1 MNERGEREETIVET
15 ALRLPPK
22 ERAEYLDKTLPNES
36 QLRRRVLQA
45 IESANAD
52 SPNAA
57 SDAPPRLQS
66 TITLRPSVDEP
77 GEKPGDQVGPY
88 KLLEKMGEGGMGSVW
103 VAEQR
108 GVIQRKVALKV
119 IKLGM
124 DTKQVI
130 ARFEAE
136 RQALALMDHPNIAR
150 VFDAGTTQTG
160 RPFFVME
167 LVNGVRITGYCDL
180 HNLSTRDRLA
190 LFVQVCRAVGHAHQ
204 KGIVHRDIK
213 PPNILVTVHDN
224 APMSK
229 IIDFGIAKAFAGQ
242 RLTDKTVYTAFEEFI
257 GTPAYMSPEQAEM
270 NPLGIDAR
278 SDIYALGVLLYEL
291 LTGLTPF
298 DAGRLQR
305 LGPDEIRRIIREE
318 DPPRPSTKLTT
329 LAADAQAVIAR
340 HRRCDPP
347 SLLGSVRGDLDWIVM
362 KCLEK
367 DRTRRYESAEN
378 LAADVQH
385 WLKNEAVVAR
395 PPSLLYHLGKRARRH
410 KPALRVASVT
420 LAVTCAAVV
429 VLVVFSPGLFS
440 RRPPGPQQRLAR
452 ATELLSHYDREGA
465 IPGAMAEL
473 KKALS
478 VEPENPQLWAKL
490 GWANW
495 LQYGEDDREETR
507 WEAFRCSSNALN
519 LNPHVAEAH
528 FVQGVISA
536 RVGDLPAAIN
546 HLLRAKELTRS
557 ANAVFLVALA
567 TACQAS
573 GEPTNAQ
580 AYAELAE
587 KVAGTNWHAW
597 DRLGYFHYKSQGINR
612 DLSRARTSLERA
624 VKIAPDSPLAHRE
637 LGNILLMQTNVARA
651 FEEFK
656 QSLVLR
662 RTPPTL
668 SAIGSVYL
676 VRREYATALDYFSQ
690 ASQADPANFQYH
702 SNIGLAL
709 RKSGRQAE
717 AAQHFKQALQQTQDR
732 LSAGGE
738 KPMVRAYQGLFR
750 AALDQQAEARQDL
763 EQAVKEAG
771 VDVSVL
777 GIVRDGYSLLEDAS
791 RVEALGQLIKQRRD

>member
-1 MNERGEREETIVET
+1 MDEPSDRERAIFD
-15 ALRLPPK
+15 AASSLPPK
-22 ERAEYLDKTLPNES
+22 ERTAFLDHACGLED
-36 QLRRRVLQA
+36 QLRQRISQA
-45 IESANAD
+45 LHNASATTAL
-52 SPNAA
+52 
-57 SDAPPRLQS
+57 PPAQPSRETLAVYPPHEQS
-66 TITLRPSVDEP
+66 
-77 GEKPGDQVGPY
+77 GEKPGDLIGPY
-88 KLLEKMGEGGMGSVW
+88 ILLEKLGEGGMGVVW

-108 GVIQRKVALKV
+108 EVVRRKVALKV

-150 VFDAGTTQTG
+150 VFDAGITQAG

-167 LVNGVRITGYCDL
+167 LVNGVRITEYCDL
-180 HNLSTRDRLA
+180 HNLSTRARLD
-190 LFVQVCRAVGHAHQ
+190 LFVQVCKAVGHAHQ
-204 KGIVHRDIK
+204 KGIIHRDIK
-213 PPNILVTVHDN
+213 PPNVLVTVHDN

-229 IIDFGIAKAFAGQ
+229 IIDFGIAKAIAGQ
-242 RLTDKTVYTAFEEFI
+242 RLTEKTVYTAIEEFM

-298 DAGRLQR
+298 DAARLQR

-340 HRRCDPP
+340 HRQCDRLA
-347 SLLGSVRGDLDWIVM
+347 LLGSVRGDLDWIAM
-362 KCLEK
+362 KCLDK
-367 DRTRRYESAEN
+367 DRTRRYESAGN
-378 LAADVQH
+378 LAADVQRY
-385 WLKNEAVVAR
+385 LNNEPVVAR
-395 PPSLLYHLGKRARRH
+395 PPSLPYQLQRLARRH
-410 KPALRVASVT
+410 RPALSVAAVT

-429 VLVVFSPGLFS
+429 LLSLLSPDLFA
-440 RRPPGPQQRLAR
+440 RGPRAPQQRLAR
-452 ATELLSHYDREGA
+452 ATELLQHHDREGA
-465 IPGAMAEL
+465 IPAAMAEL

-478 VEPENPQLWAKL
+478 ADPGNPQLWAKL
-490 GWANW
+490 GWAYW

-507 WEAFRCSSNALN
+507 WEAYRCSSNALN

-536 RVGDLPAAIN
+536 RVGDWPAATN

-557 ANAVFLVALA
+557 ADAVVLVGLA
-567 TACQAS
+567 SASQAA

-587 KVAGTNWHAW
+587 KVADGNWYAW
-597 DRLGYFHYKSQGINR
+597 DRLGYFLYKSQGVNR
-612 DLSRARTSLERA
+612 DLSRARTSLERS
-624 VKIAPDSPLAHRE
+624 VQLAPDSPLAHRE
-637 LGNILLMQTNVARA
+637 LGNILLLQTNVAAA
-651 FEEFK
+651 FEQF
-656 QSLVLR
+656 QRSLALR
-662 RTPPTL
+662 RTPPAL
-668 SAIGSVYL
+668 SAMGSVYL
-676 VRREYATALDYFSQ
+676 VRREYDTALDYFSK

-702 SNIGLAL
+702 CNIGLAL
-709 RKSGRQAE
+709 RKSGRETQAAE
-717 AAQHFKQALQQTQDR
+717 HFRQALQQTQDR
-732 LSAGGE
+732 LGAGGE
-738 KPMVRAYQGLFR
+738 KALVRAYQGLFR
-750 AALDQQAEARQDL
+750 AALGQQAEARQDL

-777 GIVRDGYSLLEDAS
+777 GIVRNGYNLLADPG
-791 RVEALGQLIKQRRD
+791 RVKTLDNLIKQRID

>member
-15 ALRLPPK
+15 ALKLQPK
-22 ERAEYLDKTLPNES
+22 ERADYLDKTLPNNS
-36 QLRRRVLQA
+36 QLRRRVLEA
-45 IESANAD
+45 IKNATGD
-52 SPNAA
+52 G
-57 SDAPPRLQS
+57 SDVPDVDPPPRLQS
-66 TITLRPSVDEP
+66 TIMVRPVDAP
-77 GEKPGDQVGPY
+77 GEKPGDQIGPY
-88 KLLEKMGEGGMGSVW
+88 WLLEKMGEGGMGSVW

-108 GVIQRKVALKV
+108 AVIQRKVALKV

-150 VFDAGTTQTG
+150 VFDAGSTQTG

-167 LVNGVRITGYCDL
+167 LVHGVRITEYCDL
-180 HNLSTRDRLA
+180 HNLSTRDRLT
-190 LFVQVCRAVGHAHQ
+190 LFVQVCKAVGHAHH

-229 IIDFGIAKAFAGQ
+229 IIDFGIAKAIAGQ
-242 RLTDKTVYTAFEEFI
+242 RLTDKTVYTAFEEFM

-270 NPLGIDAR
+270 SPLGIDAR

-291 LTGLTPF
+291 LTGVTPF
-298 DAGRLQR
+298 DAARLQR
-305 LGPDEIRRIIREE
+305 LGPHEIRRIIREE

-340 HRRCDPP
+340 HRHCDPP

-362 KCLEK
+362 KCLDK

-378 LAADVQH
+378 LAADVQR
-385 WLKNEAVVAR
+385 WLNNEPIVAR
-395 PPSLLYHLGKRARRH
+395 PPSLWYHLGKRARRH
-410 KPALRVASVT
+410 QPALRVAAVT

-429 VLVVFSPGLFS
+429 LLALFSPGLFT
-440 RRPPGPQQRLAR
+440 RRPPSPQQRLAR
-452 ATELLSHYDREGA
+452 AIELLSHYDREGA

-507 WEAFRCSSNALN
+507 WEAYRCSSNALN
-519 LNPHVAEAH
+519 LNPHVADAH
-528 FVQGVISA
+528 FVQGVICA
-536 RVGDLPAAIN
+536 RVGDFSTATN
-546 HLLRAKELTRS
+546 HLLRAKELKRS
-557 ANAVFLVALA
+557 ADAVVLIALA
-567 TACQAS
+567 TACQAA

-612 DLSRARTSLERA
+612 DLSRARMSLERA
-624 VKIAPDSPLAHRE
+624 VELAPDSPLAHRE
-637 LGNILLMQTNVARA
+637 LGNILLLLTNVAPA
-651 FEEFK
+651 FEQF
-656 QSLVLR
+656 QRSLALR
-662 RTPPTL
+662 RTAPAL
-668 SAIGSVYL
+668 SALGSAYL
-676 VRREYATALDYFSQ
+676 TRREYDKALDYFSQ

-702 SNIGLAL
+702 FNIGLTL
-709 RKSGRQAE
+709 TRSGRQAE
-717 AAQHFKQALQQTQDR
+717 AAEHFKQALQQTRDR

-750 AALDQQAEARQDL
+750 AALHQEPEARQDL

-771 VDVSVL
+771 VDISVL
-777 GIVRDGYSLLEDAS
+777 GIVRHGYNLLADAS
-791 RVEALGQLIKQRRD
+791 RVKALDQLIKQRID